1 MAKIS
6 QKISLSQKNRKI
18 FPTITASS
26 RALSLLWLVSWKGE
40 PHDSQQTSC
49 IVWKIQ
55 RGTTNSLSLKN
66 SKERCQRLQP
76 PMDIDRGHWWQKG
89 DPETENHLSMCPW
102 NETTDL
108 VLWNL
113 KNACFHTWTVNFQ
126 MFKLVLEKAEEP
138 EIKLP
143 PSAGMSKKQKSSR
156 KTSISGTLLL
166 FPWSSGWWQFDLWF
180 LCLF

>member
-6 QKISLSQKNRKI
+6 QKISLSQKKRKI

-26 RALSLLWLVSWKGE
+26 HALSLLWLVSWKGE

-49 IVWKIQ
+49 IAWKIQ
-55 RGTTNSLSLKN
+55 RGTANSLSLKN

-113 KNACFHTWTVNFQ
+113 KNAMFPYVNCELPDVQAGFRQ
-126 MFKLVLEKAEEP
+126 RKERSNCQHLMDHRKSKRVPEKH
-138 EIKLP
+138 LF
-143 PSAGMSKKQKSSR
+143 
-156 KTSISGTLLL
+156 LLYWL
-166 FPWSSGWWQFDLWF
+166 CQSLW
-180 LCLF
+180 LCGSQ